1 MPPDNSNPVR
11 PPRAILFDWDNTLV
25 DNWEVIL
32 AAFNT
37 ALAAMDQ
44 RPWTLSESRARIKH
58 SLRDGFPAMFGDR
71 WREARKIFYDH
82 FTATHLDGLR
92 PMPGAVE
99 LLGALA
105 KKDIYLGVVSNK
117 RGDLLRREAEHL
129 GWTGYFGKLI
139 GADDAP
145 EDKPAVAPVDM
156 ALVGSGVTRGAD
168 VWLVGDNDVDVLC
181 ARNAA
186 CVAVLVGDTGPE
198 LSGSDKPD
206 LFVADCSEL
215 AKLLHQS

>member
-1 MPPDNSNPVR
+1 MK

-37 ALAAMDQ
+37 ALTAMDR

-99 LLGALA
+99 LLGGLA
-105 KKDIYLGVVSNK
+105 RKDIYLGVVSNK

-139 GADDAP
+139 GADDAS

-168 VWLVGDNDVDVLC
+168 VWIVGDNDIDVLC
-181 ARNAA
+181 ARNAT
-186 CVAVLVGDTGPE
+186 CVAVLVGDAAPE
-198 LSGSDKPD
+198 LSGGDKPD
-206 LFVADCSEL
+206 FFVADCLEL
-215 AKLLHQS
+215 AKLLH